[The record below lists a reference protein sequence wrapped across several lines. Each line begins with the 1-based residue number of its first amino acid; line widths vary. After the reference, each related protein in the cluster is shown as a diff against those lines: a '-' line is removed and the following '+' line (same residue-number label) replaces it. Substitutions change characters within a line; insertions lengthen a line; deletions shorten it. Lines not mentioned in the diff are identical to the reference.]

1 MLLSRLIEIS
11 SRELEGR
18 KLADREMKF
27 IEEFGESLDYAIGD
41 LEPES
46 TTTAI
51 VADVHTEP
59 NSRQVLE
66 VGTGGLN
73 VIWVAAP
80 IGDGDYFICAGPV
93 LSFHEFKHPMSDR
106 LTDRKWQSML
116 KRNEVPVTDLFRKP

>member
-1 MLLSRLIEIS
+1 MARDERDSIRASVSRY
-11 SRELEGR
+11 LET
-18 KLADREMKF
+18 DR
-27 IEEFGESLDYAIGD
+27 LYAAYAIGD
-41 LEPES
+41 LEPKS
-46 TTTAI
+46 TTTAT

-66 VGTGGLN
+66 VGTGRLN

-106 LTDRKWQSML
+106 LTDEKWRSML
-116 KRNEVPVTDLFRKP
+116 KKNEAPITELFRKP